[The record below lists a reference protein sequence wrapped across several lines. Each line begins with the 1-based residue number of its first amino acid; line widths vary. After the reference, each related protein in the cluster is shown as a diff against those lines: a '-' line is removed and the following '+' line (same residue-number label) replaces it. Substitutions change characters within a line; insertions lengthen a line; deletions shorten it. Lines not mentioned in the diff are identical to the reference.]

1 MPAALQPLQP
11 ATPMTENATP
21 TATPTPSPPAAPP
34 AAAPRAARRGGWT
47 WLVVLLAL
55 AAGGGW
61 LWYSDHQR
69 AQRERLAD
77 IEATQRLEALEGR
90 LERLRGDVHGHSQR
104 LQQADATNRVLR
116 DELLGM
122 GQRAALLE
130 ANVAKLADANRQG
143 AQALRLEEAELLLT
157 LGQQRLQLAA
167 DLDGARRA
175 YALAAGV
182 LDGVDSP
189 GFLNLRQT
197 LAQERAALDALDA
210 DPRRSA
216 LLRLDALAAKLPD
229 PTALPRAAAP
239 PANAP
244 WWDRVLARLVSVH
257 RSDAPTVLA
266 SEDRTAGAAA
276 LQLELTL
283 ARTAIERRDPIALR
297 TALDRADA
305 WLLRLWPA
313 SPQRR
318 ALRDALGTL
327 RDAPLALDIPTLGST
342 LEQKRAQR
350 GP

>member
-1 MPAALQPLQP
+1 
-11 ATPMTENATP
+11 MTESAASP
-21 TATPTPSPPAAPP
+21 TVVPASAPP
-34 AAAPRAARRGGWT
+34 AASAPRRGGWG
-47 WLVVLLAL
+47 WLLVLLAL
-55 AAGGGW
+55 AVGGGV
-61 LWYSDHQR
+61 WYDSQQR
-69 AQRERLAD
+69 SKRERASGIEAAQRLD
-77 IEATQRLEALEGR
+77 ALESR
-90 LERLRGDVHGHSQR
+90 VDRLRGDVRGHSQR

-122 GQRAALLE
+122 NQRAALIE
-130 ANVAKLADANRQG
+130 GNIAKLADANRQG
-143 AQALRLEEAELLLT
+143 AQALRLDEAELLLT

-197 LAQERAALDALDA
+197 LTQERAALDALDA
-210 DPRRSA
+210 DPGRTA
-216 LLRLDALAAKLPD
+216 LQRLDALAARLPD
-229 PTALPRAAAP
+229 PATLPRAPAP
-239 PANAP
+239 SANAP
-244 WWDRVLARLVSVH
+244 WWERALARLVSV
-257 RSDAPTVLA
+257 RRADASTALSSD
-266 SEDRTAGAAA
+266 DRNAGDVA

-283 ARTAIERRDPIALR
+283 ARTAIERRDAAALR
-297 TALDRADA
+297 AALERADA

-318 ALRDALGTL
+318 ALHDELMTL

-342 LEQKRAQR
+342 LEQMRAQR

>member
-1 MPAALQPLQP
+1 MQP
-11 ATPMTENATP
+11 ASPMTESDTFP
-21 TATPTPSPPAAPP
+21 TVTASSPPAALHTPQH
-34 AAAPRAARRGGWT
+34 GGWAR
-47 WLVVLLAL
+47 LLLVLLAL
-55 AAGGGW
+55 AAVGGG
-61 LWYSDHQR
+61 LWYGDRQR
-69 AQRERLAD
+69 AKRERASE
-77 IEATQRLEALEGR
+77 IEAAQRLEALESR
-90 LERLRGDVHGHSQR
+90 LDRLRGDVRGHSQR

-130 ANVAKLADANRQG
+130 SNVAKLADANRQG
-143 AQALRLEEAELLLT
+143 AQALRLDEAELLLT

-197 LAQERAALDALDA
+197 LTQERAALDALNA
-210 DPRRSA
+210 DPSRIA
-216 LLRLDALAAKLPD
+216 LQGLDALAAKLPD
-229 PTALPRAAAP
+229 PAVLPRARAP
-239 PANAP
+239 SANAP
-244 WWDRVLARLVSVH
+244 WWDRVLARLVSV
-257 RSDAPTVLA
+257 RRTDAPTALA
-266 SEDRTAGAAA
+266 NDDRSAGDVA

-283 ARTAIERRDPIALR
+283 ARTAIERRDAVALR
-297 TALDRADA
+297 AALERVDA

-318 ALRDALGTL
+318 ALRNELETL
-327 RDAPLALDIPTLGST
+327 RDAPLVLDIPILGST
-342 LEQKRAQR
+342 LEQMRAHR

>member
-1 MPAALQPLQP
+1 
-11 ATPMTENATP
+11 MTESATISTVVP
-21 TATPTPSPPAAPP
+21 EPAPSAAPLK
-34 AAAPRAARRGGWT
+34 PRRSGWR
-47 WLVVLLAL
+47 WPLLLLAL
-55 AAGGGW
+55 AGGGSW

-69 AQRERLAD
+69 TERERVAD
-77 IEATQRLEALEGR
+77 SEATQRLEALEAR
-90 LERLRGDVHGHSQR
+90 LERLRGDMRGHSQR

-122 GQRAALLE
+122 NQRAALIE

-143 AQALRLEEAELLLT
+143 AQALRLDEAELLLT
-157 LGQQRLQLAA
+157 LGLQRLQLAA

-197 LAQERAALDALDA
+197 LAQERAALDALSA
-210 DPRRSA
+210 DPRHTA
-216 LLRLDALAAKLPD
+216 LLRLDALAAQLPD
-229 PTALPRAAAP
+229 PAALPRAP
-239 PANAP
+239 VLSANAP

-257 RSDAPTVLA
+257 RTDAPTVLA
-266 SEDRTAGAAA
+266 SDDRNAGDAA

-283 ARTAIERRDPIALR
+283 ARTAIERRDPAALR
-297 TALDRADA
+297 AALDRADA

-313 SPQRR
+313 SPQRH
-318 ALRDALGTL
+318 ALRDTLKML
-327 RDAPLALDIPTLGST
+327 RDAPLTLEIPTLGST
-342 LEQKRAQR
+342 LEQMRAQR

>member
-1 MPAALQPLQP
+1 MTES
-11 ATPMTENATP
+11 ATP
-21 TATPTPSPPAAPP
+21 PAVPASAPP
-34 AAAPRAARRGGWT
+34 VATRTPRRSGWV
-47 WLVVLLAL
+47 WLLLFAL
-55 AAGGGW
+55 AAGGGGF
-61 LWYSDHQR
+61 WYSSQQR
-69 AQRERLAD
+69 AKRERAAD
-77 IEATQRLEALEGR
+77 IEAAQRLEALESR
-90 LERLRGDVHGHSQR
+90 LDRLRDDVRGHGQR

-122 GQRAALLE
+122 NQRAALIE
-130 ANVAKLADANRQG
+130 GNIAKLADANRQG
-143 AQALRLEEAELLLT
+143 AQALRLDETELLLT

-210 DPRRSA
+210 DPRRTA
-216 LLRLDALAAKLPD
+216 LQRLDTLAAKLPD
-229 PTALPRAAAP
+229 SAALPRAPAP
-239 PANAP
+239 PANVP
-244 WWDRVLARLVSVH
+244 WWERVLARLVSV
-257 RSDAPTVLA
+257 RRTDAPTALA
-266 SEDRTAGAAA
+266 SDDREAGNVA

-283 ARTAIERRDPIALR
+283 ARTAIERRDAAALR
-297 TALDRADA
+297 AALERADA

-318 ALRDALGTL
+318 ALLDELKAV
-327 RDAPLALDIPTLGST
+327 RDAPLTLDIPTLGST
-342 LEQKRAQR
+342 LEQMRAQR

>member
-1 MPAALQPLQP
+1 
-11 ATPMTENATP
+11 MTDSAPPP
-21 TATPTPSPPAAPP
+21 TVTASAPP
-34 AAAPRAARRGGWT
+34 AATRTSRRGGLA
-47 WLVVLLAL
+47 WLWVLLAL
-55 AAGGGW
+55 AGGGGW

-69 AQRERLAD
+69 TQREQASD
-77 IEATQRLEALEGR
+77 IEAAQRLEAVEAR
-90 LERLRGDVHGHSQR
+90 LDRLRGDVRGHSQR

-122 GQRAALLE
+122 NQRAALLE
-130 ANVAKLADANRQG
+130 DNLAKLADANRQG
-143 AQALRLEEAELLLT
+143 AQALRLDEAELLLT

-197 LAQERAALDALDA
+197 LAQERAALDALSA
-210 DPRRSA
+210 DPRRTA
-216 LLRLDALAAKLPD
+216 LLRLDALAGKLPD
-229 PTALPRAAAP
+229 PIALPRAAGP
-239 PANAP
+239 SANAP
-244 WWDRVLARLVSVH
+244 WWDRVLSRLISV
-257 RSDAPTVLA
+257 RRTDAPTLLA
-266 SEDRTAGAAA
+266 SDDRNAGNIA

-283 ARTAIERRDPIALR
+283 ARTAIERRDGDALR
-297 TALDRADA
+297 AALDRIDA

-318 ALRDALGTL
+318 ALQDELKTL
-327 RDAPLALDIPTLGST
+327 RHAPLTLEISTLGST
-342 LEQKRAQR
+342 LEQMRAQR

>member
-1 MPAALQPLQP
+1 MQP
-11 ATPMTENATP
+11 ASPMTESDTFP
-21 TATPTPSPPAAPP
+21 TVTASSPPAAPHTP
-34 AAAPRAARRGGWT
+34 QHGGWAR
-47 WLVVLLAL
+47 LLLVLLAL
-55 AAGGGW
+55 AAVGGG
-61 LWYSDHQR
+61 LWYGDRQR
-69 AQRERLAD
+69 AKRERASE
-77 IEATQRLEALEGR
+77 IEAAQRLEALESR
-90 LERLRGDVHGHSQR
+90 LDRLRGDVRGHSQR

-130 ANVAKLADANRQG
+130 SNVAKLADANRQG
-143 AQALRLEEAELLLT
+143 AQALRLDEAELLLT

-197 LAQERAALDALDA
+197 LTQERAALDALNA
-210 DPRRSA
+210 DPSRIA
-216 LLRLDALAAKLPD
+216 LQGLDALAAKLPD
-229 PTALPRAAAP
+229 PAVLPRAPAP
-239 PANAP
+239 SANAP
-244 WWDRVLARLVSVH
+244 WWDRVLARLVSV
-257 RSDAPTVLA
+257 RRTDAPTALA
-266 SEDRTAGAAA
+266 NDDRSAGDVA

-283 ARTAIERRDPIALR
+283 ARTAIERRDAIALR
-297 TALDRADA
+297 AALERVDA

-318 ALRDALGTL
+318 ALRNELETL
-327 RDAPLALDIPTLGST
+327 RDAPLVLDIPTLGST
-342 LEQKRAQR
+342 LEQMRAQR